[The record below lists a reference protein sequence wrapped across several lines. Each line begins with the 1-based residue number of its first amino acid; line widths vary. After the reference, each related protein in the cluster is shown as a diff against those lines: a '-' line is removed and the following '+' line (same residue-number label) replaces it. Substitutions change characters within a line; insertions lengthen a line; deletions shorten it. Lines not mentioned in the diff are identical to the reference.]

1 MYFYIERKIK
11 TRSKKHNEITAI
23 IIFKEGEIIGARA
36 LFRKERFMML
46 DEMMYQIASKF
57 PTLWQI
63 LMHFAG
69 TFLQA

>member
-46 DEMMYQIASKF
+46 DEMM
-57 PTLWQI
+57 
-63 LMHFAG
+63 
-69 TFLQA
+69 